1 MIGVTRIMVAMS
13 LDRLLPEWFSKVDER
28 WHTPAN
34 AHIAYF
40 LGAIPVILAYNLW
53 PAWGALTL
61 GVTFAC
67 GYVFVFSSLAAAL
80 LPYRAK
86 DIYEASPGA
95 KYKLGNIPWVTILGG
110 LGFVLGGIM
119 VLMFIF
125 FSPLGLTSTLAY
137 IVVFG
142 IIAVSA
148 VWYYLAKRA
157 QKARG
162 IDVDYAFKEIP
173 PE

>member
-1 MIGVTRIMVAMS
+1 
-13 LDRLLPEWFSKVDER
+13 
-28 WHTPAN
+28 
-34 AHIAYF
+34 
-40 LGAIPVILAYNLW
+40 
-53 PAWGALTL
+53 
-61 GVTFAC
+61 
-67 GYVFVFSSLAAAL
+67 
-80 LPYRAK
+80 
-86 DIYEASPGA
+86 
-95 KYKLGNIPWVTILGG
+95 
-110 LGFVLGGIM
+110 M
-119 VLMFIF
+119 VLMFMF
-125 FSPLGLTSTLAY
+125 FSPLGLTSSLAY